1 MGPGTNPFSMFE
13 LLNALLSKIVVES
26 LRCVYY
32 GKVLEIFYLPE
43 FEEVEDDDEDDDDG
57 PFDGYNE
64 LLPPARLFESII
76 G

>member
-1 MGPGTNPFSMFE
+1 MFE